1 MTQQTYSPSSSAV
14 AQLIYDDET
23 EQCVVML
30 TDGSS
35 WTYNIP
41 QNVMDAWL
49 EASSAGAFY
58 NLQIRGNFAFFA

>member
-1 MTQQTYSPSSSAV
+1 MAVETYSPDSTAIS
-14 AQLIYDDET
+14 QLIYDDET
-23 EQCVVML
+23 TQCVVIL
-30 TDGSS
+30 ADGSS

-49 EASSAGAFY
+49 AAGSAGAFY